1 MESHSRRL
9 CSPGLTLHVHTH
21 VHVCFVDGLAPTA
34 GTGFF
39 FLFFDGPDG
48 RSGCRGGSTGRCRCL
63 HGRSRRGGTEAE
75 ARGLEGG
82 GGGGWWRWGGA
93 GFLSQQQ
100 ETLGDKT
107 RLSFLCRLRS
117 SLFFRRCFQT
127 ARFSVEDGA
136 PAGQAADETSTT
148 AATATATAVFIP
160 GEPRCQALF
169 IKDDVDNNRCQR
181 ANVCTH
187 LSPLIGRSPPW
198 GVGVFLERGAR

>member
-9 CSPGLTLHVHTH
+9 CSPGLTLHVRTH

-82 GGGGWWRWGGA
+82 GGGGWWRWGG
-93 GFLSQQQ
+93 LDSSSSSS
-100 ETLGDKT
+100 
-107 RLSFLCRLRS
+107 RLWVMKLVCRVSVSFKIFC
-117 SLFFRRCFQT
+117 FF
-127 ARFSVEDGA
+127 
-136 PAGQAADETSTT
+136 
-148 AATATATAVFIP
+148 
-160 GEPRCQALF
+160 QALF
-169 IKDDVDNNRCQR
+169 PDGAFLC
-181 ANVCTH
+181 
-187 LSPLIGRSPPW
+187 GRRRSGW
-198 GVGVFLERGAR
+198 TGG